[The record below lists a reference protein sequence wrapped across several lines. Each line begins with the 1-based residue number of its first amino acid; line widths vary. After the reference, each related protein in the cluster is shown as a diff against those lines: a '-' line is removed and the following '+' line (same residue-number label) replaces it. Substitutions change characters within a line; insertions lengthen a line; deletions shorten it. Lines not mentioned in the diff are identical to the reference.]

1 MVDLIAVTPCAG
13 LLPLSIGGVE
23 MSEVAL
29 GPVTSLAPF
38 RGREQAVSQA
48 LQAAFGLG
56 FAGPNESLSQ
66 GDVRVVWAGIG
77 RALLIGAPVP
87 ETLAGLAAVV
97 DQSDSMAVVRV
108 AGAQVEAVLARLV
121 PVDLRLRAFA
131 EGATARTMLGH
142 MTVTLTR
149 IAPEV
154 IEVMAMR
161 SMAATLVHELA
172 EAARGV
178 AARG

>member
-1 MVDLIAVTPCAG
+1 MVDLIAVTPGAG
-13 LLPLSIGGVE
+13 ILPLSVGGLELTEAVT
-23 MSEVAL
+23 
-29 GPVTSLAPF
+29 GPMASLAPF
-38 RGREQAVSQA
+38 KGRMDAVAAA
-48 LQAAFGLG
+48 LQAAFGIG
-56 FAGPNESLSQ
+56 FPGPNQSLNS
-66 GDVRVVWAGIG
+66 GDVRLVWAGIG

-87 ETLAGLAAVV
+87 EGVGALAAVV
-97 DQSDSMAVVRV
+97 DQADGMAVVRV
-108 AGAQVEAVLARLV
+108 AGPRVEAVLARLV

-161 SMAATLVHELA
+161 SMAATLVHEIA
-172 EAARGV
+172 EAARGG

>member
-1 MVDLIAVTPCAG
+1 MVDLIAVTPAAG
-13 LLPLSIGGVE
+13 ILPLSVGGVE
-23 MSEVAL
+23 LTEVL
-29 GPVTSLAPF
+29 TGTVTSLAPF
-38 RGREQAVSQA
+38 QGQAGAVAQA
-48 LQAAFGLG
+48 LQAALG
-56 FAGPNESLSQ
+56 VGFPGPNESLTL

-77 RALLIGAPVP
+77 RAMVIGAPVP
-87 ETLAGLAAVV
+87 EALAAMAAVV

-108 AGAQVEAVLARLV
+108 TGPGVEQVLARLV
-121 PVDLRLRAFA
+121 PIDLRLSVFA

-161 SMAATLVHELA
+161 SMAATLVHEIA

-178 AARG
+178 AARV